1 MQQLNPTLIART
13 QSLRETE
20 MLPGQ
25 ACLTRAGR
33 CQKAVSTGAGEE
45 LNYGQ
50 ILRSLMARNAEID
63 PQSLVARYSAAQ
75 RLQLSETAL
84 HRLDDEIVLLRQ
96 ALQTFLQLT
105 QQGKSEVELNAA
117 AKALELYGRT
127 CTRIANIVK
136 INVGLQTGDGNEL
149 ASQLLRAF
157 DIVAF
162 SPISETEVTDGSH

>member
-1 MQQLNPTLIART
+1 VQQLNPTLIART

-33 CQKAVSTGAGEE
+33 CQKAVSSGAGEE
-45 LNYGQ
+45 LNYRQ

-63 PQSLVARYSAAQ
+63 PVSLAARYTSAQ
-75 RLQLSETAL
+75 RLQLAETAL
-84 HRLDDEIVLLRQ
+84 HRLDGEIQGLRK
-96 ALQTFLQLT
+96 ASMAFLQLV
-105 QQGKSEVELNAA
+105 QQGESEAELKAA
-117 AKALELYGRT
+117 ANALEFYGRT

-136 INVGLQTGDGNEL
+136 INVGLQAGDGNEL

-162 SPISETEVTDGSH
+162 SPISETEATDGSH

>member
-33 CQKAVSTGAGEE
+33 CQKAVSSGAGEE

-63 PQSLVARYSAAQ
+63 TQSLVASYSAAQ

-96 ALQTFLQLT
+96 ALQAFLQIA
-105 QQGKSEVELNAA
+105 QQGKSEAELNAA

-162 SPISETEVTDGSH
+162 STLSETEATDGSH

>member
-1 MQQLNPTLIART
+1 VQQLNPTLIART

-33 CQKAVSTGAGEE
+33 CQKAVSTGESQQ
-45 LNYGQ
+45 LNYRQ

-96 ALQTFLQLT
+96 ALQAFLQLA
-105 QQGKSEVELNAA
+105 QQGKCEAELNAA

-136 INVGLQTGDGNEL
+136 INVSLQAGDGNEL

-162 SPISETEVTDGSH
+162 SPISETEATDGSH

>member
-33 CQKAVSTGAGEE
+33 CQKAVLSGEGE
-45 LNYGQ
+45 KLNYRQ

-63 PQSLVARYSAAQ
+63 PLSLAARYTSAQ
-75 RLQLSETAL
+75 RLQLAETAL
-84 HRLDDEIVLLRQ
+84 HCLDGEIQGLRK
-96 ALQTFLQLT
+96 ASTVFLQLV
-105 QQGKSEVELNAA
+105 QQGESEAALKAA
-117 AKALELYGRT
+117 ANALEFYGRT

-136 INVGLQTGDGNEL
+136 INVSLQAGDGNEL
-149 ASQLLRAF
+149 VSQLLRAF

-162 SPISETEVTDGSH
+162 SPISETEATDGSH

>member
-1 MQQLNPTLIART
+1 
-13 QSLRETE
+13 

-33 CQKAVSTGAGEE
+33 CQKAVSTGAGGE

-105 QQGKSEVELNAA
+105 QQGKSEAELNAA

-136 INVGLQTGDGNEL
+136 INVGLQAGDGNEL

-162 SPISETEVTDGSH
+162 SPLSETEVTDGSH

>member
-25 ACLTRAGR
+25 ACLIRAGR

-45 LNYGQ
+45 LNYRQ

-63 PQSLVARYSAAQ
+63 PVSLSARYTSAQ
-75 RLQLSETAL
+75 RLQLAETAL
-84 HRLDDEIVLLRQ
+84 HCLDCEIQGLRK
-96 ALQTFLQLT
+96 ASMAFLQLV
-105 QQGKSEVELNAA
+105 QQGESEAELKAA
-117 AKALELYGRT
+117 ANALEFYGRS

-162 SPISETEVTDGSH
+162 SHISETEATDGSH

>member
-1 MQQLNPTLIART
+1 VQQLNPTLRART
-13 QSLRETE
+13 LSLRETE

-33 CQKAVSTGAGEE
+33 CQKAVSTGESQQ
-45 LNYGQ
+45 LNYHQ

-84 HRLDDEIVLLRQ
+84 HRLDSEIVLLRQ
-96 ALQTFLQLT
+96 ALQAFLQIA
-105 QQGKSEVELNAA
+105 QQGKSEAELNAA

-136 INVGLQTGDGNEL
+136 INVGLQAGDGNEL

-162 SPISETEVTDGSH
+162 SPLSETEATDGSH

>member
-33 CQKAVSTGAGEE
+33 CQKAVLSGEGE
-45 LNYGQ
+45 KLNYRQ

-63 PQSLVARYSAAQ
+63 PLSLAARYTSAQ
-75 RLQLSETAL
+75 RLQLAETAL
-84 HRLDDEIVLLRQ
+84 HCLDGEIQGLRK
-96 ALQTFLQLT
+96 ASTVFLQLV
-105 QQGKSEVELNAA
+105 QQGESEAALKAA
-117 AKALELYGRT
+117 ANALEFYGRS

-136 INVGLQTGDGNEL
+136 INVSLQAGDGNEL
-149 ASQLLRAF
+149 VSQLLRAF

>member
-33 CQKAVSTGAGEE
+33 CQKAVSTGESQQ
-45 LNYGQ
+45 LNYRQ

-96 ALQTFLQLT
+96 ALQAFLQLA
-105 QQGKSEVELNAA
+105 QQGKCEAELNAA

-136 INVGLQTGDGNEL
+136 INVSLQAGDGNEL

-162 SPISETEVTDGSH
+162 SPISETEATDGSH

>member
-1 MQQLNPTLIART
+1 VQQLNPTLRART

-84 HRLDDEIVLLRQ
+84 HRLDDDRTAQ
-96 ALQTFLQLT
+96 AGTTSLFAN
-105 QQGKSEVELNAA
+105 SPAREERS
-117 AKALELYGRT
+117 RT
-127 CTRIANIVK
+127 ERGCQSPGT
-136 INVGLQTGDGNEL
+136 
-149 ASQLLRAF
+149 LRAHLHPHCQHCQNQCRAA
-157 DIVAF
+157 DW
-162 SPISETEVTDGSH
+162 GRQ

>member
-1 MQQLNPTLIART
+1 
-13 QSLRETE
+13 

-33 CQKAVSTGAGEE
+33 CQKAVSTGESQQ
-45 LNYGQ
+45 LNYHQ

-96 ALQTFLQLT
+96 ALQAFLQIA
-105 QQGKSEVELNAA
+105 QQGKSEAELNAA

-136 INVGLQTGDGNEL
+136 INVSLQAGDGNEL

-162 SPISETEVTDGSH
+162 SPISETEATDGSH

>member
-1 MQQLNPTLIART
+1 
-13 QSLRETE
+13 

-33 CQKAVSTGAGEE
+33 CQKAVSTGESQQ
-45 LNYGQ
+45 LNYRQ

-63 PQSLVARYSAAQ
+63 PQSFVARYSAAQ

-96 ALQTFLQLT
+96 ALQAFLQLA
-105 QQGKSEVELNAA
+105 QQGKCEAELNAA

-136 INVGLQTGDGNEL
+136 INVSLQAVDGNEL

-162 SPISETEVTDGSH
+162 SPISETEATDGSH